1 MTSPNQRVDA
11 ALGMNQRICRRDFF
25 NSTLLGTGALLLG
38 SATPRHLLGKEDDW
52 TGYAGVGDYARSNG
66 NTYEVINAG
75 HQIRDNVFG
84 KTAPRPI
91 ETSEVYD
98 CVVVG
103 GGISGIATAL
113 LFQRRDPKLKTL
125 ILENHAIFGGEAKQ
139 NDFLV
144 EGQRLTAPQGS
155 DHFGTPAPG
164 SFTEKYYDLIGIDAS
179 KFEYQAWNGP
189 SPEVPVGRSFEHIQA
204 PYGLYFG
211 SKFGRNQGMW
221 LVDPWGKKL
230 EGSPL
235 SEKMIAEILK
245 YRELGGSTRGQRP
258 PELDT
263 MTMEAFMMQRFGL
276 SQETIRT
283 FLMPGP
289 GDGHGIGPDVL
300 SGYAF
305 GFGSD
310 PMNIGLATNVQSF
323 PGGNGGIARHMVKT
337 LIPGAIEGPRT
348 LEGVARGR
356 VNFAALD
363 RAGQSAR
370 IRLGSTVV
378 AVKHEGDPHK
388 SEYVSVLYT
397 RGGKLYRLKAHS
409 AVMAGG
415 NWTTKH
421 IVLDLPPGHR
431 EAYDQFHRSPCMLAN
446 IALRNWRFLY
456 KLGISGAF
464 WFEGMGNYASIRKM
478 PTFSTD
484 VKTIGPDSPVV
495 MTLKVLYCRPGL
507 TMEEQQSRGRT
518 EILATSYR
526 DYERKIREQM
536 TELFS
541 ATGFDAKRD
550 IAGIVLNRWGHAY
563 ASPQPGFF
571 FGKEGRPSPRDVLRN
586 APFGRISFANTDLAG
601 SAGHTIA
608 IAEGERAA
616 GQLLA
621 GALIA

>member
-1 MTSPNQRVDA
+1 MPVPNYRSDE

-25 NSTLLGTGALLLG
+25 NSMLLGTGGLLPG
-38 SATPRHLLGKEDDW
+38 FATPRGLLAKADDW
-52 TGYAGVGDYARSNG
+52 TGYGGIGDYARSNG

-84 KTAPRPI
+84 KTALHPI
-91 ETSEVYD
+91 ETGEVYD

-113 LFQRRDPKLKTL
+113 FFQRRDPTLKTL
-125 ILENHAIFGGEAKQ
+125 ILENHPIFGGEAKQ

-144 EGQRLTAPQGS
+144 DGQRLTAPQGS
-155 DHFGTPAPG
+155 GHFGTPAPG
-164 SFTEKYYDLIGIDAS
+164 SFIEKYYDLIGIDVG
-179 KFEYQAWNGP
+179 KFEYQSWNGP

-211 SKFGRNQGMW
+211 AKFGRSPGMW

-235 SEKMIAEILK
+235 PEKMRAEILK
-245 YRELGGSTRGQRP
+245 YRELGGATRGQRS
-258 PELDT
+258 PELYSI
-263 MTMEAFMMQRFGL
+263 TMEAFMMQRFGL
-276 SQETIRT
+276 SQETIRA
-283 FLMPGP
+283 FLTPGP

-300 SGYAF
+300 SAYAF
-305 GFGSD
+305 SFGSD
-310 PMNIGLATNVQSF
+310 PMNIGLEKNLQSF

-337 LIPGAIEGPRT
+337 LIPAAIEGPRT
-348 LEGVARGR
+348 LEGVACGL

-363 RAGQSAR
+363 RPGQSAR
-370 IRLGSTVV
+370 IRVGSTVV
-378 AVKHEGDPHK
+378 GVKHEGDPKK
-388 SEYVSVLYT
+388 SEFVSVLYT
-397 RGGKLYRLKAHS
+397 RSGNLYRLKARA
-409 AVMAGG
+409 AVMAG
-415 NWTTKH
+415 NWTTRH
-421 IVLDLPPGHR
+421 ILFDLPQVHR

-464 WFEGMGNYASIRKM
+464 WFEGMGNYASIRKV

-484 VKTIGPDSPVV
+484 VKSIGPDSPVV

-507 TMEEQQSRGRT
+507 TMLEQQSRGRA

-526 DYERKIREQM
+526 DYERRIREQM
-536 TELFS
+536 TELFPF
-541 ATGFDAKRD
+541 TGFDAKRD

-571 FGKEGRPSPRDVLRN
+571 FGKDGKPSPRDVLRN
-586 APFGRISFANTDLAG
+586 APFGRIAFANTDLAG
-601 SAGHTIA
+601 NAGHTIA

-616 GQLLA
+616 GQLLDGPLKA
-621 GALIA
+621 